1 MILGP
6 SQYDSDHYEEV
17 LPNVTDEQRRKLKN
31 MTVKESLLYKLKING
46 FSTEGLE
53 PEEEQSV
60 DDIFAEK
67 RKSVDK
73 DKEKKHVMTVFKQ
86 SLHQS
91 VQRSIQA
98 ALQR

>member
-1 MILGP
+1 MILAP
-6 SQYDSDHYEEV
+6 AHYDSDHAEEV
-17 LPNVTDEQRRKLKN
+17 LPYVTDEQRRRLKN

-60 DDIFAEK
+60 DDPFGER

-73 DKEKKHVMTVFKQ
+73 EKEKEKDKKNHVMSALQQ
-86 SLHQS
+86 SLH
-91 VQRSIQA
+91 
-98 ALQR
+98 